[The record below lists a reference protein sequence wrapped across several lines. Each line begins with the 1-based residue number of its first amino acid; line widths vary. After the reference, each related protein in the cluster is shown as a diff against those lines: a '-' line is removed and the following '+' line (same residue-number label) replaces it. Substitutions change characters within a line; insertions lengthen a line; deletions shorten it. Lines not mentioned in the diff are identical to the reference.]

1 MTTITDHRCIV
12 RRKADLA
19 THEVVTVNER
29 IAITQPPIWRS
40 RGLGGLALL
49 EFWRVRLTA
58 AVTRGSTALLV
69 KLDRWLGSMSRR
81 VEELEQA
88 YTPMV
93 WFLPCVAGAIV
104 LGLFS
109 RLI

>member
-12 RRKADLA
+12 RRRTALA
-19 THEVVTVNER
+19 THEVVPVNER
-29 IAITQPPIWRS
+29 IAITQTPSWRS

-49 EFWRVRLTA
+49 EFWTVRLTA
-58 AVTRGSTALLV
+58 ALTHVSTALLG
-69 KLDRWLGSMSRR
+69 KLDGWLGSLSRR
-81 VEELEQA
+81 VEELERA